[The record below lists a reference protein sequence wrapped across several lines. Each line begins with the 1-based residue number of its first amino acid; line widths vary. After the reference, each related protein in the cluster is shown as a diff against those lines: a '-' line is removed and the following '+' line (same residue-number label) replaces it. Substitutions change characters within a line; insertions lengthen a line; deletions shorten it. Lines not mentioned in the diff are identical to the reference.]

1 MNKALIYRPGNRT
14 SIFGAF
20 AIAIGIHLSALAYG
34 ARHHEPSPTVAP
46 DEGPPLEFELLP
58 DDEPVPPPP
67 EMILTEPPPPATVPD
82 FVEDST
88 PPRPRTLEHR
98 TAGPTRPPT
107 GPAGSSFVRGN
118 PRASA
123 INAPRPEYPYE
134 ARRQHLVGSG
144 VAAVTVDPASGQVVG
159 AEMEKSIGA
168 PLLDQSALSAFRR
181 WKFKPGT
188 PRVIRIPVTFDLR
201 GAEY

>member
-1 MNKALIYRPGNRT
+1 MNKAQIYRPGNRT
-14 SIFGAF
+14 SIVTAF
-20 AIAIGIHLSALAYG
+20 AIAIGLHLSALAYIPK
-34 ARHHEPSPTVAP
+34 HEQAASSN
-46 DEGPPLEFELLP
+46 PPAENTYIDAILP
-58 DDEPVPPPP
+58 ADDSSPPPP
-67 EMILTEPPPPATVPD
+67 ELILPEPPPPPSVPE
-82 FVEDST
+82 FIEDST
-88 PPRPRTLEHR
+88 PPRPRAVEHH
-98 TAGPTRPPT
+98 AGPIRPPS
-107 GPAGSSFVRGN
+107 GPPGPSVNRGN

-144 VAAVTVDPASGQVVG
+144 VAAVTIDPGSGQVVN

-201 GAEY
+201 GAVY